1 MLQWAARMS
10 LPKFEVQGSLF
21 ESLGSIAAHLFS
33 DQDKYKL
40 FATQIWPL
48 LAKSREELEA
58 CYVLDNGRPG
68 VEPVVLL
75 GVLIFQFLE
84 RVPDRQAAEL
94 VKYHLGWKLA
104 LNLDLS
110 FKGIHHTTLSYFRDR
125 LLAHG
130 QSDLAMR
137 MIGQG
142 LQAAGFIKKREK
154 QRLDSTHVV
163 AVVARLSSLECV
175 RETLALALE
184 ELSQKLMVDQ
194 RPEFWEIVWERYV
207 ENKLDYKSSEETLQA
222 KRRQAGADCWRLL
235 RWLEP
240 LETEIR
246 QSKQVALLREVFAQQ
261 YVVEQD
267 HKIEAVKVHA
277 TGVVQNPHDP
287 QAEWSAKGQGK
298 QKKEWVGYK
307 VQVAETVPKEEGQ
320 IGFITSV
327 LTQRATESDDPGLEA
342 SLEKQAEAGME
353 SPNEMYVD
361 GAYISARSIQ
371 QAKEEGWK
379 LMGPAQPSASRAG
392 LDKAYR
398 IEAFDVSI
406 SERKAICPEGKTST
420 QCSELTQQE
429 SGKVTYRFEF
439 GRHCRDC
446 PVRSVCVPS
455 TQPHRTIVVGA
466 LHETLQQRRREQQ
479 SPEFKLL
486 MQQRNGIEGSISE
499 LVRGHGLRRARYKG
513 FAKVDLQNQFT
524 AAACN
529 VKRWLQK
536 LVKAASQEALQA
548 DLSAQRS
555 LLHHIKPRPTFLRYL
570 LANLTH
576 FDFLN
581 PNLFR
586 A

>member
-1 MLQWAARMS
+1 MS
-10 LPKFEVQGSLF
+10 LSNFEVQGSLF
-21 ESLGSIAAHLFS
+21 ESLGSIAASLFS
-33 DQDKYKL
+33 DQDRYKL
-40 FATQIWPL
+40 FATKIWPL
-48 LAKSREELEA
+48 LAKSRKELEA

-104 LNLDLS
+104 LNLDLT

-137 MIGQG
+137 MIGEG
-142 LQAAGFIKKREK
+142 LGAAGFIKKCEK
-154 QRLDSTHVV
+154 QRLDSSHVV
-163 AVVARLSSLECV
+163 AAVARLSSLECV

-184 ELSQKLMVDQ
+184 ELQQKLALEQ
-194 RPEFWEIVWERYV
+194 RPEFWEAVWERYV

-235 RWLEP
+235 QWVEP
-240 LETEIR
+240 LEIEIR

-261 YVVEQD
+261 YTVEENG
-267 HKIEAVKVHA
+267 KIEPVKVHA

-307 VQVAETVPKEEGQ
+307 VQVAETVPQEEGQ
-320 IGFITSV
+320 IGFITSMV
-327 LTQRATESDDPGLEA
+327 TQRATESDDPGLEA
-342 SLEKQAEAGME
+342 TLAKQAAVGME
-353 SPNEMYVD
+353 RPSQMYVD

-371 QAKEEGWK
+371 QAKEEGWE
-379 LMGPAQPSASRAG
+379 LLGPAQPSGSRAG
-392 LDKAYR
+392 LDKGYR
-398 IEAFDVSI
+398 IEAFDISI
-406 SERKAICPEGKTST
+406 SERKAICPEGKSST
-420 QCSELTQQE
+420 QCSELTEQK
-429 SGKVTYRFEF
+429 SGKITYRFEF
-439 GRHCRDC
+439 GRQCRDC
-446 PVRSVCVPS
+446 LVKRMCVPGA
-455 TQPHRTIVVGA
+455 QPHRTIVVGA

-486 MQQRNGIEGSISE
+486 MHQRNGIEGSISE

-513 FAKVDLQNQFT
+513 FAKVDLQNQLA

-536 LVKAASQEALQA
+536 LLGTVFAAHRKDVALSGA
-548 DLSAQRS
+548 S
-555 LLHHIKPRPTFLRYL
+555 LWNV
-570 LANLTH
+570 LANFGVQIDPRT
-576 FDFLN
+576 
-581 PNLFR
+581 FR
-586 A
+586 QTFA